1 MLLRLTA
8 GLVVWVGAVWPQ
20 VQEIVEAGQA
30 IGQIE
35 FCFDIRYLR
44 AARCVMLLLL
54 LRVGQKGIHHHAA
67 WEPLSDTASQRFRTT
82 ATDSLCG

>member
-1 MLLRLTA
+1 MRCGLTH
-8 GLVVWVGAVWPQ
+8 Q

-54 LRVGQKGIHHHAA
+54 RVGQKGIHHHAA
-67 WEPLSDTASQRFRTT
+67 WEPLNDMASQRCRRT
-82 ATDSLCG
+82 AADSLWG